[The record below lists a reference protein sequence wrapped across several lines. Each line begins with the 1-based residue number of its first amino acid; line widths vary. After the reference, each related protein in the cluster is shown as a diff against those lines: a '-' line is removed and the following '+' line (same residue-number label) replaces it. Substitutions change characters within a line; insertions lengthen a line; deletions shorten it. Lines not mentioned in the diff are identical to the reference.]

1 MTDHLNP
8 LRAAEVIAEED
19 AVPGDPPAVV
29 TGMDSHVHE
38 AIGAGAG
45 ALGGAVIGLAV
56 GGPVGAIVG
65 GVLGAI
71 GGEAAGEAVDDHK
84 ADEDKAAAAPT
95 PEAKG

>member
-19 AVPGDPPAVV
+19 AVPGDPPAVA
-29 TGMDSHVHE
+29 TGTNPNVHE

-45 ALGGAVIGLAV
+45 ALGGAVIGVAV

-71 GGEAAGEAVDDHK
+71 GGEAAGESVDRHK
-84 ADEDKAAAAPT
+84 ADEDEATPAPT

>member
-19 AVPGDPPAVV
+19 AVPGDPPAVP
-29 TGMDSHVHE
+29 TRPDPHVHE

-84 ADEDKAAAAPT
+84 ADDGEATPPPA

>member
-8 LRAAEVIAEED
+8 LTAAEVIAEED
-19 AVPGDPPAVV
+19 AVPGDPAAAAPG
-29 TGMDSHVHE
+29 TDPHVHE

-45 ALGGAVIGLAV
+45 ALGGAVIGLAL

-71 GGEAAGEAVDDHK
+71 GGEAAGEKVDDHK
-84 ADEDKAAAAPT
+84 ADDDEATPPPA

>member
-8 LRAAEVIAEED
+8 LTAAQVIAEED
-19 AVPGDPPAVV
+19 GAPAEPPVDAPGTDP
-29 TGMDSHVHE
+29 HEHE

-45 ALGGAVIGLAV
+45 ALGGAVIGLAL

-71 GGEAAGEAVDDHK
+71 GGEAAGEAVEDHK
-84 ADEDKAAAAPT
+84 ADEDVEAAPA